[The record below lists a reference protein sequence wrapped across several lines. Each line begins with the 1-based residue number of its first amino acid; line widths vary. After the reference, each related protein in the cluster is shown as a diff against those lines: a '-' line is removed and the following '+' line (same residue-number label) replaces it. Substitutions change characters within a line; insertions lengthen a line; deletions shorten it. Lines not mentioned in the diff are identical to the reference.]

1 MDNNIFLVFL
11 PIIHIMHFIP
21 IILQVDAL
29 LKTLELQES
38 ARRKGHFGLFNCLV
52 IGHTKYKGVQ
62 RVYCN
67 PFPAKPFYGS
77 HRLDLVMIRPPG
89 IDNGAFVVSPAS
101 VWYARVLLLFSASAM
116 TDTGS
121 KSFECALVSLL
132 ETYNDPD
139 NGNYDYYTY
148 YICYT
153 LYYYYDY
160 YARYHYYFYYVCY
173 CNYAHYCWFCF
184 IGWLESV
191 GSRVIYELD
200 YKKPILYV
208 IPIQSILGK
217 LPVVPVGDTG
227 TIPHHLR
234 NTFPGAPGDRRPGA
248 GDGCKMWFVN
258 SWALG
263 WSRDL

>member
-173 CNYAHYCWFCF
+173 CNYAHYCWSCF